1 MIVEFDHSF
10 NKNLSKLLSS
20 NSKLKI
26 YAVIEEVAA
35 ANKLSDINNLKKMKG
50 FKAFYRIKLGDY
62 RIGFE
67 LINKNTVYFVAV
79 SHRKDIYKTFP

>member
-1 MIVEFDHSF
+1 M
-10 NKNLSKLLSS
+10 
-20 NSKLKI
+20 I
-26 YAVIEEVAA
+26 YAVTEAA
-35 ANKLSDINNLKKMKG
+35 AAQTNYLITNLKKMKG

>member
-1 MIVEFDHSF
+1 MP
-10 NKNLSKLLSS
+10 LQKLLLLQT
-20 NSKLKI
+20 NYLI
-26 YAVIEEVAA
+26 T
-35 ANKLSDINNLKKMKG
+35 NLKKMKG